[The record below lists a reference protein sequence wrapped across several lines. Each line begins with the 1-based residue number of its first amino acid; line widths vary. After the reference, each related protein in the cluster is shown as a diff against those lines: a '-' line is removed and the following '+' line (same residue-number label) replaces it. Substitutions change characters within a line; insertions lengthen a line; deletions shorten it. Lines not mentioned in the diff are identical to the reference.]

1 MAEAETA
8 WRAAGEPP
16 RAHGAKLD
24 QRYRAARDTATR
36 RIAELASRASQ
47 ARYDAL
53 DAALALCAEREASG
67 ETAPE
72 LDERWAAIEQLPEV
86 WKKKLDGRFRSA
98 AAAKPAESLPDLLL
112 NLEAACGLES
122 PPEFAAA
129 RQRLKLLQL
138 KSAMEARRAVVTTP
152 EDIERWL
159 LEAAATPHP
168 DGVSR
173 DRLGRIIAAVRQRRR

>member
-1 MAEAETA
+1 MHKHHSALGVASSLRPVQPVTLV
-8 WRAAGEPP
+8 RPHAA
-16 RAHGAKLD
+16 
-24 QRYRAARDTATR
+24 QRAARFFT
-36 RIAELASRASQ
+36 EKF
-47 ARYDAL
+47 
-53 DAALALCAEREASG
+53 
-67 ETAPE
+67 P
-72 LDERWAAIEQLPEV
+72 
-86 WKKKLDGRFRSA
+86 GR
-98 AAAKPAESLPDLLL
+98 SLYAVKANPSPDLLL

-159 LEAAATPHP
+159 LEAAATPRP

-173 DRLGRIIAAVRQRRR
+173 ERLGRIIAAVRQRRR